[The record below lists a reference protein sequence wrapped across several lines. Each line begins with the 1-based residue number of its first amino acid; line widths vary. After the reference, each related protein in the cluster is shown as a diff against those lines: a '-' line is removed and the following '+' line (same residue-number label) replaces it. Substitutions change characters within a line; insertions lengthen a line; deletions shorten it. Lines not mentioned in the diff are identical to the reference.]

1 MITEYN
7 DYCIIC
13 GKPAEEHHVF
23 KGRKHRTLC
32 EQDELTLP
40 LCYEHHR
47 TGKLSAHLCK
57 EMNVLC
63 EIIGQLAYERDKCA
77 EGYSVDAAR
86 ESFLMRYGKAYI

>member
-1 MITEYN
+1 MITNYT

-23 KGRKHRTLC
+23 KGIKQKSLC
-32 EQDELTLP
+32 DADELTLP

-47 TGKLSAHLCK
+47 TGKISAHLCK

-63 EIIGQLAYERDKCA
+63 QIIGQLAYERDKCA
-77 EGYSVDAAR
+77 EGLTKDAAR
-86 ESFLMRYGKAYI
+86 ESFRLRYGKSYL